1 MAPRFGR
8 CPSVMVVSRDPRRE
22 DMHLQFLEWFER
34 CVKIC
39 PVLHY
44 SGDPPLGTVAAATDS
59 ELVLEGANPSTTS
72 RRRPAPTHSLRT
84 RVA

>member
-1 MAPRFGR
+1 MARTPPFRLAYITDAEGN
-8 CPSVMVVSRDPRRE
+8 
-22 DMHLQFLEWFER
+22 LEWFER